1 MQNKRK
7 VSNRCPPQNTV
18 DKDTL
23 LSLTPVEHGRAF
35 HCSLRNCRF
44 NIAKCFQSLQLR
56 LNLSSRDFV
65 CPMLSLFERPLIL
78 RSQEAEFSCFRRS
91 IPLIISAILPRSPS
105 LYYHKSRYVKHVH
118 QKLKFTRGACRGISA
133 YLDVAFLFLSS
144 CQTFQAP

>member
-23 LSLTPVEHGRAF
+23 LSLTPVEHGSAF

-44 NIAKCFQSLQLR
+44 NIAKCSKLITTAE
-56 LNLSSRDFV
+56 SVISRF
-65 CPMLSLFERPLIL
+65 CLPNAFFILASLIL
-78 RSQEAEFSCFRRS
+78 RSREAEFSCFLRS

-133 YLDVAFLFLSS
+133 YLGVAFLFLSS